1 MKKGSVSKDHYGYI
15 FIAPFVI
22 VFAAFALWPIVN
34 TFYLSLTNMH
44 FVNHM
49 GFGVSPD
56 FIGLNNFITLFN
68 DPMFRLALQNTWLL
82 WIGNFIPQM
91 ILALVLAAMFASTTF
106 KLKGSGFFKAIY
118 YLPNILMPVTVAALF
133 MHYLT
138 LHGPINTFLVGTTGI
153 LSEPRNFLSLVTDTR
168 VAVMFIQT
176 WMWFG
181 QTAIV
186 LVAGMTS
193 ISPSYYESAMVD
205 GASQVKMFFTITLPL
220 LKPILLFVLV
230 TSLVGGMQM
239 FDIPLLLSDGP
250 LGPPDM
256 AVLTMNMFMNARR
269 AAPAF
274 AIGSAAAISVTLF
287 FISSFIA
294 LILFRV
300 FRSDDEK
307 QLRKQAKMERSATQ

>member
-1 MKKGSVSKDHYGYI
+1 LKRKSISKDHYGYI
-15 FIAPFVI
+15 FIAPFI
-22 VFAAFALWPIVN
+22 LVFLGFALWPIIN

-44 FVNHM
+44 FINHM

-56 FIGLNNFITLFN
+56 FIWFANFTDLFG
-68 DPMFRLALQNTWLL
+68 DPVFRRALTNTWML
-82 WIGNFIPQM
+82 WLGNFIPQM
-91 ILALVLAAMFASTTF
+91 LLALTLAAMFSSTTF
-106 KLKGSGFFKAIY
+106 RLKGTGFFKAMY
-118 YLPNILMPVTVAALF
+118 YLPNILMPVTIAALF

-138 LHGPINTFLVGTTGI
+138 FHGPINTFLVSTTGI
-153 LSEPRNFLSLVTDTR
+153 LSEPRDFLNLITDSR
-168 VAVMFIQT
+168 VAVMFVQT

-186 LVAGMTS
+186 LVAGMTA

-205 GASQVKMFFTITLPL
+205 GASQVRMFFTITLPL

-256 AVLTMNMFMNARR
+256 AVLTVNMFMNARR

-274 AIGSAAAISVTLF
+274 AIGSAAAISVVLF

-294 LILFRV
+294 LILFRL
-300 FRSDDEK
+300 FRTDEQK
-307 QLRKQAKMERSATQ
+307 ELSKLAKKRKGATQ